1 MKILRIYGKLLE
13 RECYPIPNTLKTGR
27 RTRSKDDLKVP
38 ESLKS
43 VTLHHVI
50 RQEPSPFARKLKEY
64 ESAFKDQNVEQEREL
79 DLLVRKYKKVR
90 DTLSLPF
97 VLSRKF
103 ACVRKRSFDEICS
116 PEAQHYRANSSF
128 TSIYLQWKFT
138 KSMPLLFYAR

>member
-1 MKILRIYGKLLE
+1 MKILRIYGELLE

-64 ESAFKDQNVEQEREL
+64 ESAFRDQNVEQGKKL
-79 DLLVRKYKKVR
+79 DLLVREYKGVR
-90 DTLSLPF
+90 VTLPLRLVSKNCKC
-97 VLSRKF
+97 RE
-103 ACVRKRSFDEICS
+103 RS
-116 PEAQHYRANSSF
+116 
-128 TSIYLQWKFT
+128 
-138 KSMPLLFYAR
+138 